1 MNVPT
6 IFQDINIDVISE
18 YIFNGVKM
26 TEDEY
31 KFYIRQNELRE
42 ELIPWEQGDDG
53 YYSHFYD
60 EHGEEFVIYKSF
72 TTKDLKEKKIPSFRL
87 H

>member
-31 KFYIRQNELRE
+31 KHYIRQNELVE

-53 YYSHFYD
+53 YYTHFYD
-60 EHGEEFVIYKSF
+60 EHGEEFVIYRSF
-72 TTKDLKEKKIPSFRL
+72 TTKDLKEKRIPSFRL